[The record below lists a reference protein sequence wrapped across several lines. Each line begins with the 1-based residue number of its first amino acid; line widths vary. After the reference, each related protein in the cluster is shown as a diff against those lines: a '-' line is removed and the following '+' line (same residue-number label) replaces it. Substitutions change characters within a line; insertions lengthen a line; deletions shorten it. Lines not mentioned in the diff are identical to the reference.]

1 MAFDT
6 VNHSVLL
13 AKIKHLQMPTDAIQ
27 WFKSYLEERQ
37 QCVKVNGEK
46 SQFLTK
52 QHGSTTGFNTW
63 TVYLSDLLLSC
74 PGVSCQMNTDD
85 TVMYASA

>member
-1 MAFDT
+1 MCEG
-6 VNHSVLL
+6 
-13 AKIKHLQMPTDAIQ
+13 K
-27 WFKSYLEERQ
+27 W
-37 QCVKVNGEK
+37 GEIPI
-46 SQFLTK
+46 SHQ